1 MIHAIEAFVLE
12 IHKLE
17 RKHITSNDWSC
28 NWTSKNRKEK
38 NAYWPE
44 LETESKKRANLK
56 LFKTCIHPFMKF
68 SPHSAKI
75 HRLFDDFII
84 IFYLTTAND
93 SSYIAQE
100 RQRNIYDLTLWT
112 NNQFQTSLVSTGSA
126 NISWVSFLI
135 RIKIWCIMCNKLCY
149 KIQTNKHCDLSSKIS
164 KRSFFFYHS
173 KEFPPL

>member
-1 MIHAIEAFVLE
+1 MV
-12 IHKLE
+12 
-17 RKHITSNDWSC
+17 
-28 NWTSKNRKEK
+28 
-38 NAYWPE
+38 
-44 LETESKKRANLK
+44 
-56 LFKTCIHPFMKF
+56 KTCIHPFMKF

-135 RIKIWCIMCNKLCY
+135 RRKIWCIMCNKLCY

-164 KRSFFFYHS
+164 KRSFFFFIQKNSHLCS
-173 KEFPPL
+173 MLRISSSTRFSGICGADGTLDGWSVTVINISRRGIDISL